1 MGKNRGPQD
10 KSVTR
15 KPPKSNS
22 GPKGQWA
29 YY

>member
-22 GPKGQWA
+22 GPKGQ
-29 YY
+29 